1 MIDLETRLLEI
12 LDWDE
17 ERLSQVYDKSA
28 KLLRSCNLSDKSSIE
43 RMLILN
49 LKNQISEEGARI
61 VFSILDQ
68 NIRKE
73 MRIIEE

>member
-17 ERLSQVYDKSA
+17 DRVQKLYERAA
-28 KLLRSCNLSDKSSIE
+28 KFLNNCNLSDRGSVE
-43 RMLILN
+43 RMLIHHLRGTVT
-49 LKNQISEEGARI
+49 EEGARI
-61 VFSILDQ
+61 VFQVLDQ
-68 NIRKE
+68 NIRRE

>member
-17 ERLSQVYDKSA
+17 ERLNRVYDRAA
-28 KLLRSCNLSDKSSIE
+28 KFLRTCNSSDKSSIE
-43 RMLILN
+43 RLLIQN
-49 LKNQISEEGARI
+49 LRNHISEEGARI
-61 VFSILDQ
+61 VFNILDQ
-68 NIRKE
+68 NIRRE

>member
-17 ERLSQVYDKSA
+17 EQLNRVYDRAA
-28 KLLRSCNLSDKSSIE
+28 KFLQTCNLSDKSSIE

-49 LKNQISEEGARI
+49 LRNHISEEGARI
-61 VFSILDQ
+61 VFKILDQ
-68 NIRKE
+68 NIRRE

>member
-17 ERLSQVYDKSA
+17 ERLSKIYDRAA
-28 KLLRSCNLSDKSSIE
+28 KFLNQCQLSDKATIE
-43 RMLILN
+43 RMLVLN
-49 LKNQISEEGARI
+49 LRNHISEEGARI

-68 NIRKE
+68 HIRKE

>member
-17 ERLSQVYDKSA
+17 ERLGRVF
-28 KLLRSCNLSDKSSIE
+28 LRTCNLSDKSSIE
-43 RMLILN
+43 RMLIQN
-49 LKNQISEEGARI
+49 LRNHISEEGARI
-61 VFSILDQ
+61 VFNILDQ
-68 NIRKE
+68 NIRRE

>member
-17 ERLSQVYDKSA
+17 KRLEKVYDRASKF
-28 KLLRSCNLSDKSSIE
+28 LERCQLSDKSAIE
-43 RMLILN
+43 RMLIAN
-49 LKNQISEEGARI
+49 MRNHISEEGARI

-68 NIRKE
+68 HIRKE

>member
-17 ERLSQVYDKSA
+17 DRLSQVYDRASKF
-28 KLLRSCNLSDKSSIE
+28 LERCQMSDKATIE
-43 RMLILN
+43 RMLIAN
-49 LKNQISEEGARI
+49 MRNHISEEGARI

-68 NIRKE
+68 HIRKE

>member
-28 KLLRSCNLSDKSSIE
+28 KLLQSCNLSDKSSIE